1 MATYTITGG
10 GNTGVSTNAVDV
22 KLLSVVV
29 DFSSTTNVA
38 NDVFECIELAANT
51 YVVTAGIEVMTADTA
66 GNSGT
71 VSLGDGDDVD
81 RYITAQTIGNT
92 NLVPIRAQAGA
103 GSQGTTS
110 IGYGNYTSADTV
122 DIVVA
127 TGAINAVIRVWAIVA
142 DYDGLGANEAQKVT
156 FA

>member
-81 RYITAQTIGNT
+81 RYVTAQTIANT

-110 IGYGNYTSADTV
+110 IGYGNYTAADTV

-142 DYDGLGANEAQKVT
+142 DYDGVGGNEAQKVT